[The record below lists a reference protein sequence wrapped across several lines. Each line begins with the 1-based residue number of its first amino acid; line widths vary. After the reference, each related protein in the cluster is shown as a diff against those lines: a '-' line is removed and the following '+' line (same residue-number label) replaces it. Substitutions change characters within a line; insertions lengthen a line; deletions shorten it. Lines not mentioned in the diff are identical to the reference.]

1 MPPPKGTPNPLEG
14 PGDFITDPVHS
25 DTYQAIDSSQVNI
38 HGKAVFI
45 SGASKGIGRSIALSF
60 AKAGASCI
68 AVGARSDMTALEN
81 ELHEAARSA
90 QKSAPKVL
98 QIKLDV
104 TSRESID
111 RAAATV
117 EKEFGKI
124 DIVVNNA
131 GILGQKQMIADSDP
145 DEWWNTWV
153 VNLRGPYLIT
163 RAFLP
168 LMLKGGDKTFVTISS
183 VGAHL
188 SNPTLSDYQP
198 SKLAVLRFTEFIAAE
213 YGSQGVLAYAIH
225 PGNVPTDILGP
236 DGPSE
241 ALKFLFVDTTELSAD
256 TIVFLTKEKRE
267 WLNGRYINSCWDMP
281 QLMAMEEEIVKG
293 DKLRVRLVV

>member
-1 MPPPKGTPNPLEG
+1 MHN
-14 PGDFITDPVHS
+14 
-25 DTYQAIDSSQVNI
+25 DTYPAIDSSQVNI

-68 AVGARSDMTALEN
+68 AVGARSDMTALEK

-98 QIKLDV
+98 HIKMDV

-131 GILGQKQMIADSDP
+131 GILGQKQLIADSDP

-188 SNPTLSDYQP
+188 IRPTLNDYQP

-213 YGSQGVLAYAIH
+213 YGPQGVLAYAIH
-225 PGNVPTDILGP
+225 PGNIPTEIMGP
-236 DGPSE
+236 AGPPE
-241 ALKFLFVDTTELSAD
+241 ALKFSTPLP
-256 TIVFLTKEKRE
+256 
-267 WLNGRYINSCWDMP
+267 NC
-281 QLMAMEEEIVKG
+281 
-293 DKLRVRLVV
+293 

>member
-1 MPPPKGTPNPLEG
+1 MHN
-14 PGDFITDPVHS
+14 
-25 DTYQAIDSSQVNI
+25 DTYPAIDSSQVNM

-60 AKAGASCI
+60 AKAGASYI
-68 AVGARSDMTALEN
+68 AVGARSDMTALEK
-81 ELHEAARSA
+81 ELHEAATSA

-98 QIKLDV
+98 RIKMDV

-117 EKEFGKI
+117 ETEFGKI
-124 DIVVNNA
+124 NIVVNNA
-131 GILGQKQMIADSDP
+131 GVLGQKAMIADSDP
-145 DEWWNTWV
+145 DEWWSTWT

-168 LMLKGGDKTFVTISS
+168 LMLKGGDKIFVTISS

-188 SNPTLSDYQP
+188 TAPTLNDYQP

-225 PGNVPTDILGP
+225 PGNIPAEIMGTEGP
-236 DGPSE
+236 PE
-241 ALKFLFVDTTELSAD
+241 ALKFSTSHLWLVKTVDWK
-256 TIVFLTKEKRE
+256 KE
-267 WLNGRYINSCWDMP
+267 S
-281 QLMAMEEEIVKG
+281 
-293 DKLRVRLVV
+293 